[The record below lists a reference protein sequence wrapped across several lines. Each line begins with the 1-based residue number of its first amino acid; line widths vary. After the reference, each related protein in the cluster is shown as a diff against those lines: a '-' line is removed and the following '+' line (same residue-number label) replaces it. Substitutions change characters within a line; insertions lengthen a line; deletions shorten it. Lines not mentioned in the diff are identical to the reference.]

1 MSQVVVFGNGMVAK
15 LAHFYLTHDSAHDVV
30 AFCVD
35 REHARTDTLL
45 GLPVVPFD
53 EVVGRYPPTSHRMF
67 VAVGYGRMNKFRE
80 ERYNQAKALGYEL
93 ISYISSKSTI
103 WPEAVIGDNCFI
115 MEHNVI
121 QPFTR
126 LGNDITMWSGSHVG
140 HESVIK
146 DHCFI
151 SSQVVISGMVTI
163 EPNCFIGVN
172 ATIRDQVTIA
182 RECVI
187 GAGALITFDT
197 QEREVYRGTKAER
210 LPMTSD
216 RLPSV

>member
-1 MSQVVVFGNGMVAK
+1 VSKVVVFGNGLVAK
-15 LAHFYLTHDSAHDVV
+15 LAHFYLTHDSPHDVV

-35 REHARTDTLL
+35 REHARTETML
-45 GLPVVPFD
+45 GLPVITFD
-53 EVVGRYPPTSHRMF
+53 DVVDRYPSARHRMF

-93 ISYISSKSTI
+93 ISYVSSKATT
-103 WPEAVIGDNCFI
+103 WPDAVIGDNCFI

-126 LGNDITMWSGSHVG
+126 LGNNITMWSGSHVG

-146 DHCFI
+146 DHCFV
-151 SSQVVISGMVTI
+151 SSHVVISGMVTI

-187 GAGALITFDT
+187 GAGAVITADT
-197 QEREVYRGTKAER
+197 KEREVYRGLKAER

-216 RLPSV
+216 RLPGV

>member
-1 MSQVVVFGNGMVAK
+1 MSQIVVFGNGLVAK
-15 LAHFYLTHDSAHDVV
+15 LAHFYLTHDSPHDVV

-35 REHARTDTLL
+35 RGHAKTDTLF
-45 GLPVVPFD
+45 GLPVIPFD
-53 EVVGRYPPTSHRMF
+53 EVVDRYPPASHRMF

-93 ISYISSKSTI
+93 ISYLSSKATI
-103 WPEAVIGDNCFI
+103 WPESVIGDNCFI
-115 MEHNVI
+115 MENNTI

-146 DHCFI
+146 DHCFV

-187 GAGALITFDT
+187 GAGALITVDT
-197 QEREVYRGTKAER
+197 KEREVYGGAKAER